1 MSLNIV
7 LADNLTGACE
17 IAGIAHRAGLKTR
30 LSMDP
35 EAPPSEP
42 GTFVVVDT
50 ETRRLSG
57 ALAAARMKYFATPLP
72 RDAKVFKKSD
82 SILRGPVSDE
92 TAALASH
99 LRRPLTLLVPA
110 NPLFDRCIE
119 RGRYN
124 IGGVPLQDT
133 PFGRDPLNPA
143 FTDSVVNLL
152 GAWHGPGPSIPVSL
166 APKDPL
172 PANGLVI
179 GDTVTPNDLDTWA
192 ARLTSEMLPAG
203 GAPFFSRLLSVAPDT
218 GPTDEPDCL
227 DVPTLLL
234 SGTTTPSQRA
244 LLGASPDAVPLSLE
258 ELDRRGDSALT
269 AWLKQVMRHLR
280 KHNRAIVYVD
290 GPLGVDSATRGHI
303 SCAHAFLTESF
314 ASHFGTKPWHLIV
327 EGGATAAAIASAL
340 GHRHFGVHKNWGP
353 GMVTLAPTPGP
364 FPWFTLKPGSYPWPS
379 SLSDHFFAS
388 AATEAP

>member
-1 MSLNIV
+1 MPLNIV

-17 IAGIAHRAGLKTR
+17 IAGIAHSAGLKTR

-35 EAPPSEP
+35 EAPPSDP
-42 GTFVVVDT
+42 DTLVVLDT

-57 ALAAARMKYFATPLP
+57 ALAAARMKYFASCLP
-72 RDAKVFKKSD
+72 RDAAVFKKSD
-82 SILRGPVSDE
+82 SILRGPVADE

-124 IGGVPLQDT
+124 IAGVPLQDT

-152 GAWHGPGPSIPVSL
+152 GAWHGPGPSIPLSL

-172 PANGLVI
+172 PSNGLVI
-179 GDTVTPNDLDTWA
+179 GDTVTPSDLDIWA
-192 ARLTSEMLPAG
+192 SRVTPDMLPAG
-203 GAPFFSRLLSVAPDT
+203 GAAFFSRLLSAPHAT
-218 GPTDEPDCL
+218 GPTEESDCL

-244 LLGASPDAVPLSLE
+244 LLETSPDAVPLSLE

-280 KHNRAIVYVD
+280 KQNRTIIYVD
-290 GPLGVDSATRGHI
+290 GPLGVDSATRGRI
-303 SCAHAFLTESF
+303 TCAHAFLIESL
-314 ASHFGTKPWHLIV
+314 ASHFGAKPWHLIV

-353 GMVTLAPTPGP
+353 GMVTLSPTPGP
-364 FPWFTLKPGSYPWPS
+364 YPWFTLKPGSYPWPA
-379 SLSDHFFAS
+379 SLSDHLFANP
-388 AATEAP
+388 AGKAP